1 MGFDTSRPTASRLL
15 GKGVCVIDEIA
26 EKPAET
32 EKKPVPAKQRSMRGK
47 TRIIV
52 KEHFS
57 QQGRT
62 IEELLTDVLL
72 EKAKQTTV

>member
-15 GKGVCVIDEIA
+15 RKGVCIIDKVT
-26 EKPAET
+26 EKPVET
-32 EKKPVPAKQRSMRGK
+32 EKKPVPTKRRSVRGK

-52 KEHFS
+52 KEHFL

-62 IEELLTDVLL
+62 MEELLTDVLL
-72 EKAKQTTV
+72 EKAKQTTA